1 MNISELYQLTTWM
14 KNNNDGNII
23 EHCYENLINAI
34 GSYRNNNQPF
44 EQQRENLFSTLKSVS
59 LKISSLSQEQIKF
72 LDKLHLVENL
82 GMPAIDKIEDI
93 LFRNVI
99 DRGTAKQKISDMFKE
114 VKSGIDKLNSI
125 RTNLT
130 GLVDEE
136 LYELDNEVLMRVGFM
151 GDVSMNNV
159 EDFKK
164 LGTLWFDIARGIS
177 MAQGK
182 APKNIKIIGATKG
195 SVILELALNTVL
207 ISPFLII
214 ITQGLTITEKI
225 YTIKKIK
232 AEAKIADMK
241 LDSFDEKIEEIMES
255 SITTIF
261 DNLCNELKL
270 NDNNQGDKKTAL
282 KKSITKLVG
291 FLEQG
296 GDVDFVMKEESETE
310 NDQTKLLRNKIIEIR
325 KLEEKILLLENK
337 K

>member
-1 MNISELYQLTTWM
+1 MNTSELYQLTTWM
-14 KNNNDGNII
+14 KNNNEELTI
-23 EHCYENLINAI
+23 EHCYEHLIDAI
-34 GSYRNNNQPF
+34 GNYSYNSQPF
-44 EQQRENLFSTLKSVS
+44 EQQREDLFSTLKSVS
-59 LKISSLSQEQIKF
+59 LKISSLSQEQINF

-99 DRGTAKQKISDMFKE
+99 DRETAKQKISDMFKE
-114 VKSGIDKLNSI
+114 VKNGIDKLNSI
-125 RTNLT
+125 RASLT
-130 GLVDEE
+130 GLVDGEQ
-136 LYELDNEVLMRVGFM
+136 YELDNEVLMRIGFM

-182 APKNIKIIGATKG
+182 APKDIKIIGATKG
-195 SVILELALNTVL
+195 SVILELALNAALV
-207 ISPFLII
+207 SSFLII
-214 ITQGLTITEKI
+214 IIQGLTVTEKI

-241 LDSFDEKIEEIMES
+241 LDFFDEKIAEIMES

-270 NDNNQGDKKTAL
+270 NGNNQGDKKTAL

-296 GDVDFVMKEESETE
+296 GDVDFVMKEELESED
-310 NDQTKLLRNKIIEIR
+310 NKTKLLRSKIIEIR